1 MKDLKEN
8 IQKNNIKKLVLSVAL
23 GMFCYCINNAVEH
36 NEEEKQEEIT
46 IDEVLMT
53 MLEGQNNI
61 NEAKKAF
68 KKQEPRIYST
78 IKNEEEKVKKGKLL
92 EFITSQFTE
101 EEQKLDG
108 FNDCIKILEQ
118 YFHLEEKQEDYECT
132 KENLTEIF
140 WNVNGGGAKI
150 KGIIQEIKA
159 YFITIMKSEIQLGE
173 AFKKYYEIKKEKQP
187 EAQEDNILKEII
199 NDCCEEENKD
209 DLNTNFLNNLT
220 KKFDG
225 DTTEDEE
232 INKIL
237 IPIKKRINMDGD
249 IEEATF
255 KSFIKKRINMTGDIK
270 EATFISFLKQK
281 IGIEEKKDSPKGGK
295 KKKKKG
301 ECTCCEDC

>member
-8 IQKNNIKKLVLSVAL
+8 IKKNNMKKLVLSAVL
-23 GMFCYCINNAVEH
+23 GMFCYCANNAMEH

-46 IDEVLMT
+46 IHEVLMT

-61 NEAKKAF
+61 NEAKEAF

-101 EEQKLDG
+101 KEQKLNG

-118 YFHLEEKQEDYECT
+118 YFHLEKINENDECT
-132 KENLTEIF
+132 KDNLTEIF
-140 WNVNGGGAKI
+140 WDVDGGGAKI

-159 YFITIMKSEIQLGE
+159 YFITIMNSEIQLGE
-173 AFKKYYEIKKEKQP
+173 AFKKYYEIKKEKNTG
-187 EAQEDNILKEII
+187 AQEDDILKEII
-199 NDCCEEENKD
+199 NDCCEEENKS

-220 KKFDG
+220 KKFNEDI
-225 DTTEDEE
+225 EDET

-237 IPIKKRINMDGD
+237 IPIKKRINMASD

-255 KSFIKKRINMTGDIK
+255 KSFIKKRINMAGDIK
-270 EATFISFLKQK
+270 EATFKSFIKQK
-281 IGIEEKKDSPKGGK
+281 IGEEKKEVEQKI
-295 KKKKKG
+295 G
-301 ECTCCEDC
+301 EEGCCSCCDCL

>member
-8 IQKNNIKKLVLSVAL
+8 IQKNNMKKLVLSAAL
-23 GMFCYCINNAVEH
+23 GMFYYCINNAMEH

-46 IDEVLMT
+46 IYEVLMT

-78 IKNEEEKVKKGKLL
+78 IKDEDGKVKKGKLL

-118 YFHLEEKQEDYECT
+118 YFHLEEKQEDYKCT

-295 KKKKKG
+295 PEEEKG